1 MGYSTEK
8 EQLLKNALEQIA
20 RLESDLLI
28 EKTLYASMKD
38 ILKRREEEITGL
50 YNIVNELMSPLKP

>member
-1 MGYSTEK
+1 MEYSTK
-8 EQLLKNALEQIA
+8 EQLLKNALEQIV

-38 ILKRREEEITGL
+38 ILKKREEEIAGL
-50 YNIVNELMSPLKP
+50 YSIINELMSSAKP